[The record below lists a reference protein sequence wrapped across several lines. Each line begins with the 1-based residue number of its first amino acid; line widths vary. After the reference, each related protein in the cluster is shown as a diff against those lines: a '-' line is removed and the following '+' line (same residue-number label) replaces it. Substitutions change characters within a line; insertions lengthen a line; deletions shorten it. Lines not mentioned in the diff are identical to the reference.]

1 MTELCHSTAI
11 YPGTFDPM
19 TNGHTDLVLRAA
31 RVFNRVV
38 IAVAQSPHKQPAFSL
53 DRRIDLVER
62 VLSEHALG
70 NVEVKGFD
78 NLLANFVVEEG
89 AGVILRGLRAVS
101 DFEYEFQLASMNRHL
116 IREVE
121 TMFMTPDEKHGFI
134 SATLVKEVARLQG
147 DVREFVHPLVADA
160 LKEHFKKA

>member
-1 MTELCHSTAI
+1 MSELSIATAI
-11 YPGTFDPM
+11 YPGTFDPV

-31 RVFNRVV
+31 RVFKRVV
-38 IAVAQSPHKQPAFSL
+38 IGVAQSPHKQPAFSL
-53 DRRIDLVER
+53 AHRISLVEQ
-62 VLSEHALG
+62 VLAEHKLA

-78 NLLANFVVEEG
+78 NLLANFVAEEK

-147 DVREFVHPLVADA
+147 DVSEFVHPLVARA
-160 LKEHFKKA
+160 LKEHFQR